1 LFFKSIRIK
10 LTLLYSVTLAIVL
23 ALFSS
28 FLYLTIREELYR
40 EVDRDITAVA
50 EALASPTMEPFRNS
64 APAVFDQ
71 VLEDFI
77 GPKIAGKYVQLY
89 DSAGRI
95 TSRSKNLQDINFP
108 LSKGAIK
115 KVLSGTTIY
124 DSNTVPRLEPL
135 RTIAFPI
142 FADERVVGIVRV
154 AASLRDAAET
164 LDKILLVFFVLFP
177 VSLLLLTYGG
187 WFLAGRALKP
197 VDVIT
202 QSARRISAE
211 NLSQRLEVVNPDDEI
226 GKLAV
231 TFNAT
236 LERLENAFNREK
248 QFSTD
253 VSHELRT
260 PLTILQGGTEVGLKW
275 AKEPEE
281 FREILQSN
289 LEEIAKMTEIIE
301 YLLEQSRAEEENFS
315 ISGEEIELRELLL
328 DLNQQ
333 LKCLAQDKNL
343 ALHFDCEC
351 PAKVRGDA
359 LRLRQMFLNILD
371 NAIKYTPSG
380 GAVRVQLDADTTQAW
395 VTIIDTGAG
404 IPSEHLSFIFDRF
417 YRVDKA
423 RNREHGGS
431 GLGLAL
437 VKSIAKAHG
446 GRIEVLSEV
455 GKGSVF
461 TVYLPLLA

>member
-1 LFFKSIRIK
+1 
-10 LTLLYSVTLAIVL
+10 
-23 ALFSS
+23 
-28 FLYLTIREELYR
+28 
-40 EVDRDITAVA
+40 
-50 EALASPTMEPFRNS
+50 M
-64 APAVFDQ
+64 
-71 VLEDFI
+71 
-77 GPKIAGKYVQLY
+77 
-89 DSAGRI
+89 
-95 TSRSKNLQDINFP
+95 
-108 LSKGAIK
+108 
-115 KVLSGTTIY
+115 
-124 DSNTVPRLEPL
+124 
-135 RTIAFPI
+135 
-142 FADERVVGIVRV
+142 
-154 AASLRDAAET
+154 
-164 LDKILLVFFVLFP
+164 
-177 VSLLLLTYGG
+177 TYGG
-187 WFLAGRALKP
+187 WFLAGRALRP
-197 VDVIT
+197 VDLIT
-202 QSARRISAE
+202 QSARKITAE

-301 YLLEQSRAEEENFS
+301 YLLEQSRAEEENFCM
-315 ISGEEIELRELLL
+315 SGEEVELRELLL

-333 LKCLAQDKNL
+333 LKCLAQDKDL
-343 ALHFDCEC
+343 TLHIDCEC

-359 LRLRQMFLNILD
+359 LRLRQMFLNVLD

-395 VTIIDTGAG
+395 VTIVDTGAG
-404 IPSEHLSFIFDRF
+404 IPAEHLPFIFDRF

-446 GRIEVLSEV
+446 GRVEVLSEV

-461 TVYLPLLA
+461 TIYLPLLT